1 MRMEKDLLLDSILRQ
16 LRINAVKKHI
26 TQNSVVCDIGCG
38 RNADFLKSISNKI
51 TKGIGID
58 KRINST
64 NKGKI
69 QLINSDLTTSLPVD
83 SSTIDHATIIA
94 VIEHVDHP
102 QEILKE
108 IYRILKPGGKIIL
121 TTPSPASKIIL
132 EILAFKL
139 HLISKELIEE
149 HKYYFNMQELQKS
162 FEEIGFKSIKIKH
175 FEFNYN
181 ILAIAEK

>member
-1 MRMEKDLLLDSILRQ
+1 MQKDLLLDSILRQ

-26 TQNSVVCDIGCG
+26 TPNSVVCDIGCG
-38 RNADFLKSISNKI
+38 AKGSFLKAISGNI
-51 TKGIGID
+51 AQGIGID
-58 KRINST
+58 KRVDNYNNSKLRFIN
-64 NKGKI
+64 N
-69 QLINSDLTTSLPVD
+69 DLGTSLPLE
-83 SSTIDHATIIA
+83 SSTIDYATIIA

-121 TTPSPASKIIL
+121 TTPSPSSKAVL

-149 HKYYFNMQELQKS
+149 HKYYFNKAELQKS
-162 FEEIGFKSIKIKH
+162 LDDIGFKSINIKN